1 MSSHRVRERKA
12 AITRTK
18 REHQATIAGRHY
30 LTFAKGK
37 CSCARCGGVQD
48 TGREVVYRHK
58 PREILC
64 LACAESSGLKVQPSL
79 KWEAARRM
87 QMRASR

>member
-1 MSSHRVRERKA
+1 MSSHKVRERKA
-12 AITRTK
+12 AIKRTK
-18 REHQATIAGRHY
+18 REHQATIASRY
-30 LTFAKGK
+30 FLTFAKRK

-48 TGREVVYRHK
+48 TGREVVYRHE

-64 LACAESSGLKVQPSL
+64 LACAESNGVKWRPSL

-87 QMRASR
+87 QVKTRR